1 LLGIVFRKNIV
12 ERHER
17 SSLNHGA
24 RLHLSECKAFL
35 KIFLFLFFLKEMGLV
50 RYTHS
55 LSLFVY
61 QMQEYYKIL
70 LMITIVYQMNGILM
84 EQSLVKFS

>member
-1 LLGIVFRKNIV
+1 MQGFPQNIPV
-12 ERHER
+12 
-17 SSLNHGA
+17 S
-24 RLHLSECKAFL
+24 
-35 KIFLFLFFLKEMGLV
+35 IFLKEMGLV
-50 RYTHS
+50 RYTHTHS

>member
-1 LLGIVFRKNIV
+1 MQGFPQNIPVSIFFKRNGI
-12 ERHER
+12 
-17 SSLNHGA
+17 ST
-24 RLHLSECKAFL
+24 LHTL
-35 KIFLFLFFLKEMGLV
+35 
-50 RYTHS
+50 S